1 MKSETRDVQWVWG
14 SGLTAGRLRKA
25 GSSTALPFR
34 KGNGVLARNDK
45 EERARDDNK
54 ARRTPM
60 KTQSF
65 ILIAVLA
72 AAMPLAGQV
81 ASHESTVAVPMTQ
94 NVALQAPS
102 GKPVVKVNGVVLT
115 DRDLM
120 REMFTIFPYARQH
133 NGGVPK
139 AMEEDIR
146 RGAMKM
152 MEFEELVYQEAV
164 RRGLTVPPERMRKAE
179 TEFRKQFRSP
189 DQYMA
194 YLKEECEGSKLV
206 LRKKIRRSLLI
217 EQLLKSDVDQK
228 SVISLVQAKAYF
240 DKHPDEFKIPES
252 YSIQTISV
260 LPPAN
265 ANAAQLKE
273 ARQRAESAIKQ
284 AKGTKNYEE
293 FGMLAEKISEDDWR
307 VMMGDRKAMDITT
320 LPPEVTKVVKAMK
333 EGDVSDLIQVG
344 TAYTIVRLNAHIPAG
359 MKKFADVKDDLR
371 KRMQKNK
378 TEELRASLDKRLRK
392 TAKVE
397 EL

>member
-1 MKSETRDVQWVWG
+1 MSWESRT
-14 SGLTAGRLRKA
+14 TAGP
-25 GSSTALPFR
+25 STALLVR
-34 KGNGVLARNDK
+34 KRTSVLARDDK
-45 EERARDDNK
+45 RGF
-54 ARRTPM
+54 M
-60 KTQSF
+60 KTQLF
-65 ILIAVLA
+65 ILMAVLA

-81 ASHESTVAVPMTQ
+81 ASHESTVAATTQ
-94 NVALQAPS
+94 NVAVQAPS

-115 DRDLM
+115 DRDLT

-139 AMEEDIR
+139 AMEDDIR

-164 RRGLTVPPERMRKAE
+164 RRGLTVPPERMQKAE

-189 DQYMA
+189 DQYAA
-194 YLKEECEGSKLV
+194 YLKEECDGSRLV

-217 EQLLKSDVDQK
+217 EQLLKSDVDQRAA
-228 SVISLVQAKAYF
+228 ISLVQEKAYF

-252 YSIQTISV
+252 YAIQTISV

-273 ARQRAESAIKQ
+273 ARQRADSAIKQ
-284 AKGTKNYEE
+284 AKATKNYEE

-307 VMMGDRKAMDITT
+307 VMMGDRKAMDIAT
-320 LPPEVTKVVKAMK
+320 LPPEVTKVVRGMK
-333 EGDVSDLIQVG
+333 EGEVSDLIQVG

-371 KRMQKNK
+371 KQMQKNR
-378 TEELRASLDKRLRK
+378 TEQLRAALDQRLRK